1 MKHLIFEGI
10 DCAGKTTTIKRLS
23 ETLAQRGISSHCID
37 EISDSPIFEVQ
48 QNIFK
53 QDPFFR
59 LHKSFKT
66 SLFETLLLSADAVY
80 RHEKMLAESKKDQIN
95 SVYLYDRDVPSV
107 LAYQSLILKEDYPQE
122 TQKIVENLSNILFHE
137 QNQFDGIVFI
147 DIPLKTVLERTQER
161 ENRRLTLEQINFLK
175 KVRDS
180 YHIYL
185 DKVHVP
191 VLKLSGL
198 DDIEQNV
205 GKIIQTFSLE
215 NEGKEKR
222 NVVKKN
228 QTHPTRYFDGH
239 TI

>member
-10 DCAGKTTTIKRLS
+10 DCAEKTTTIKRLS

-95 SVYLYDRDVPSV
+95 SVYLYDRNVPSV

-180 YHIYL
+180 YYIYL

-228 QTHPTRYFDGH
+228 QTHPTRYFDDH